1 MFYRII
7 IIMFCKRV
15 IKIFSRI
22 IIIMFLLF
30 RRIIV
35 MSYIIIIIM
44 FLKRVIIIDQVYEMN
59 GSINLLTKYSIF
71 FINPQYNVRVYNINS
86 V

>member
-1 MFYRII
+1 MFY
-7 IIMFCKRV
+7 
-15 IKIFSRI
+15 RI

-35 MSYIIIIIM
+35 MFYIIIIIM
-44 FLKRVIIIDQVYEMN
+44 FLKRVIIIDQVHEMN

-86 V
+86 VRQTK